1 MPLLPLLALLL
12 AWLTAAPALANTP
25 AVFNGGAVAGCTY
38 TAASS
43 SYSCPPFAATL
54 DVTIASG
61 YKVVLT
67 GPISFDYNQ
76 QLNMSGTAQL
86 QVAGNLDI
94 GDIKPSNLNIS
105 GGALVSSGQFKMGAQ
120 VQTIVADISAASMKI
135 GTGSDTKVTGTLTST
150 GQIDLASHATIIG
163 PITGGKITTGS
174 PVALTGDVTASISFN
189 LSSGS
194 TLNGNL
200 VAPVVTL
207 DASPSRVN
215 GNVTANTSLTISSA
229 SSVNGNVV
237 AGAVKLLSSDAYI
250 TGTALVDTLDLDWH
264 GRVYQAVTC
273 RTGTAGSPCS
283 CVTDGSGYASTPSK
297 TVCTAPAANTVHHYQ
312 ITHDGNGL
320 TCQPETVSV
329 KACADAS
336 CSTLYTGSA
345 QVSLAPN
352 TVESPAPVFSFSNGV
367 ASAYVRQTTVGTP
380 TLAITS
386 ATPAATAAATCSSP
400 SGTSC
405 SMAFAAA
412 GFQVTAADRKA
423 GVSAP
428 FIVQAL
434 TASNNNVTPS
444 SCVPLIANTT
454 KTLQMRCAYIDPT
467 TNSNTL
473 SRAVNLTGAGG
484 AGNTPSAALV
494 CGSGS
499 GGLASAAGANL
510 SLSFDGNGV
519 STNGALS
526 YDDVGSLAL
535 SAEYTASNA
544 NFTGSSTDFVVAPH
558 HYAITNAS
566 TGTVSNPGASSATEG
581 VFTSAGTPFSVQVT
595 VLSQNNV
602 VSTNFGR
609 ETLPPRVDLTRNLVA
624 PLPSPAQPVTSAG
637 TLTLPSPAVITGAIV
652 TSATATNPTPGKFT
666 ISNLSWDEVG
676 IITLT
681 ATTNNALNNGSL
693 YSNLNNALVGSGTSG
708 NIGRFIP
715 DHFDTAITTPNASP
729 IMVCPTGVFSITCS
743 GGRFVYASQPF
754 GLTVSARN
762 AAGALTTNYAGSYAR
777 PLAITAWNA
786 AGATGTAAP
795 NDNDNPEYRP
805 VDNAARS
812 MPTGPG
818 LTGGPAVPTPFV
830 FTGGNGLGSISYAF
844 SKSYSPGPPYMP
856 SVATNTISSPVNV
869 FFRAAETTS
878 GGDGVTSLRAG
889 AVEAGIAVAS
899 GRLQVAHSY
908 GSALLTRRVEVESQ
922 YWTGTEFLRNSADAT
937 AGTTALST
945 TNVLTFGNCTRNL
958 SAGGGCYAGLAAD
971 STPAT
976 VAFTLG
982 RSWLRLAAPGGGR
995 AGSVGLRGNA
1005 FPWLPSTVGRLNYG
1019 VYRSPVIYLREIH

>member
-526 YDDVGSLAL
+526 YDDVGKLAL
-535 SAEYTASNA
+535 SAEYTASGA
-544 NFTGSSTDFVVAPH
+544 NFTGNSEEFLVAP
-558 HYAITNAS
+558 YKYDISSANA
-566 TGTVSNPGASSATEG
+566 GGVANPGATNAAG
-581 VFTSAGTPFSVQVT
+581 LVFAKAGASFSVEIT
-595 VLSQNNV
+595 ALSKNNV

-609 ETLPPRVDLTRNLVA
+609 ENQPARVDITHALATQMPTAAN
-624 PLPSPAQPVTSAG
+624 AG
-637 TLTLPSPAVITGAIV
+637 TLSVPNASIISAAIV
-652 TSATATNPTPGKFT
+652 AGGNASSGKFT
-666 ISNLSWDEVG
+666 VSNLSWDEVG

-693 YSNLNNALVGSGTSG
+693 YSNLASTLVGGGTSG

-869 FFRAAETTS
+869 FFRAAETVP

-945 TNVLTFGNCTRNL
+945 AGVLTFGNCTRNL

-982 RSWLRLAAPGGGR
+982 RSWLRLAAPGAGR
-995 AGSVGLRGNA
+995 DGSVDLRVNA

>member
-1 MPLLPLLALLL
+1 MPQLPLLTLLAALL
-12 AWLTAAPALANTP
+12 AWLAAAPALANTA
-25 AVFNGGAVAGCTY
+25 AVFNGGAVAGCSY
-38 TAASS
+38 TAASA

-67 GPISFDYNQ
+67 GPINFDFNQ

-86 QVAGNLDI
+86 QVAGDLDI
-94 GDIKPSNLNIS
+94 GNIKPSNLNIS

-163 PITGGKITTGS
+163 PITGSKITTGS
-174 PVALTGDVTASISFN
+174 PVALTGDVTASVSFN

-237 AGAVKLLSSDAYI
+237 AGAVKLLSSEAYI
-250 TGTALVDTLDLDWH
+250 TGTALVDTLELDWH

-273 RTGTAGSPCS
+273 RTGSAGSPCS
-283 CVTDGSGYASTPSK
+283 CVDDGSGYANTSYK
-297 TVCTAPAANTVHHYQ
+297 TVCAPPAANTVHHYQ

-352 TVESPAPVFSFSNGV
+352 TVDSPAPVFSFSNGI
-367 ASAYVRQTTVGTP
+367 ASAYVRQTTAGNA
-380 TLAITS
+380 TLTITS
-386 ATPAATAAATCSSP
+386 VTPAATAAATCSSP
-400 SGTSC
+400 SGASC
-405 SMAFAAA
+405 SVAFAAE
-412 GFQVTAADRKA
+412 GFTVSGGARLA
-423 GVSAP
+423 GVSGT
-428 FIVQAL
+428 FTVEAL
-434 TASNNNVTPS
+434 KADLQTPS
-444 SCVPLIANTT
+444 SCVPLIANST
-454 KTLQMRCAYIDPT
+454 KSLTLRCAYTDPG
-467 TNSNTL
+467 TNNNTQ
-473 SRAVNLTGAGG
+473 SRNVNLTNDSGSGSTAT
-484 AGNTPSAALV
+484 ATLV
-494 CGSGS
+494 CGSG
-499 GGLASAAGANL
+499 GFTGAASANL
-510 SLSFDGNGV
+510 PLAFDGNGKAKG
-519 STNGALS
+519 TLA
-526 YDDVGSLAL
+526 YDDVGKLAL
-535 SAEYTASNA
+535 SAEYTASGA
-544 NFTGSSTDFVVAPH
+544 NFITASSPDILVVPH
-558 HYAITNAS
+558 HYGIGSITAA
-566 TGTVSNPGASSATEG
+566 GVSNPAATSATDQP
-581 VFTSAGTPFSVQVT
+581 FATAGANFSVQVT
-595 VLSQNNV
+595 ALSNNNV

-609 ETLPPRVDLTRNLVA
+609 ESQPARVDFTHKLIA
-624 PLPSPAQPVTSAG
+624 PAGANAG
-637 TLTLPSPAVITGAIV
+637 TLSVPNASTISAAIV
-652 TSATATNPTPGKFT
+652 AGGNASSGKFT
-666 ISNLSWDEVG
+666 VSNLSWDEVG

-693 YSNLNNALVGSGTSG
+693 YNNLPAALVGSGTSG

-715 DHFDTAITTPNASP
+715 DHFDTALTTPNASP
-729 IMVCPTGVFSITCS
+729 VMVCPSGVFSISCS
-743 GGRFVYASQPF
+743 GGRFVYAAQPF

-762 AAGALTTNYAGSYAR
+762 AAGGLTTNYAATYAR
-777 PLAITAWNA
+777 PLTITAWNA

-812 MPTGPG
+812 MPVGAG
-818 LTGGPAVPTPFV
+818 LTGGPAVPTAFV
-830 FTGGNGLGSISYAF
+830 FTGGNGLGSVSYAF

-856 SVATNTISSPVNV
+856 SVATNLISSPVNV
-869 FFRAAETTS
+869 FFRATETTP

-899 GRLQVAHSY
+899 GRLKVAHSY
-908 GSALLTRRVEVESQ
+908 GSPLLKRRVEVESQ
-922 YWTGTEFLRNSADAT
+922 YWTGTEFLRNSAEAT
-937 AGTTALST
+937 AGTTALSAAG
-945 TNVLTFGNCTRNL
+945 VLTFGNCTRNL
-958 SAGGGCYAGLAAD
+958 YTGGGCYAGLAAD
-971 STPAT
+971 STPP
-976 VAFTLG
+976 TLDFRQSKG
-982 RSWLRLAAPGGGR
+982 LSYLNLAAPGAGR
-995 AGSVGLRGNA
+995 DGSVDVRVNA

-1019 VYRSPVIYLREIH
+1019 VYRSPFIYLRELH

>member
-1 MPLLPLLALLL
+1 MPLLTLLALLL

-38 TAASS
+38 TAASA
-43 SYSCPPFAATL
+43 SYSCPPFASTL

-67 GPISFDYNQ
+67 GPINFDYNQ

-86 QVAGNLDI
+86 QVAGDLDI
-94 GDIKPSNLNIS
+94 GNIKPSNLNIS

-120 VQTIVADISAASMKI
+120 AQTIVADISAASMKI

-237 AGAVKLLSSDAYI
+237 AGAVKLLSSEAYI

-273 RTGTAGSPCS
+273 RGGTSGSPCN
-283 CVTDGSGYASTPSK
+283 CVTDGSGYANTSYK

-312 ITHDGNGL
+312 ITHDGSGL

-367 ASAYVRQTTVGTP
+367 ASAYVRQTTATLPGAPATLSLVANSASPAPSAGANSTVCVGGQG
-380 TLAITS
+380 
-386 ATPAATAAATCSSP
+386 SP
-400 SGTSC
+400 C
-405 SMAFAAA
+405 SMAFADA
-412 GFQVTAADRKA
+412 GFEVSAVDRKA
-423 GVSAP
+423 GATQP
-428 FIVQAL
+428 FTVLAL
-434 TASNNNVTPS
+434 TASGVTPNT
-444 SCVPLIANTT
+444 CVPLIANTT
-454 KTLQMRCAYIDPT
+454 RTITLRCAYLDPNTNNST
-467 TNSNTL
+467 TQSRNVTL
-473 SRAVNLTGAGG
+473 SK
-484 AGNTPSAALV
+484 NTSSVALA
-494 CGSGS
+494 CGSGMS
-499 GGLASAAGANL
+499 GMASAAPGNL
-510 SLSFDGNGV
+510 PLSFDQYGVATGN
-519 STNGALS
+519 LM
-526 YDDVGSLAL
+526 YDDVGKLAL
-535 SAEYTASNA
+535 SAEYTAPGA
-544 NFTGSSTDFVVAPH
+544 NFVTASGSSKAFLVTPD
-558 HYAITNAS
+558 HYAIASAS
-566 TGTVSNPGASSATEG
+566 TGSVSNPGASGATDA

-595 VLSQNNV
+595 VLSANNV

-609 ETLPPRVDLTRNLVA
+609 ETLPPRVDLTHKLVA
-624 PLPSPAQPVTSAG
+624 PSSSPAQPSTSAG
-637 TLTLPSPAVITGAIV
+637 TLALPSPAVITAAIV
-652 TSATATNPTPGKFT
+652 TGATGPNPTPGKFT
-666 ISNLSWDEVG
+666 VANLSWDEVG

-693 YSNLNNALVGSGTSG
+693 YSNLASTLVGSGSSG

-729 IMVCPTGVFSITCS
+729 VMACPAGVFPITCS
-743 GGRFVYASQPF
+743 GGRFVYAAQPF

-762 AAGALTTNYAGSYAR
+762 AAGGLTTNYAASYAR
-777 PLAITAWNA
+777 PLTITAWNA
-786 AGATGTAAP
+786 AGAAATAA
-795 NDNDNPEYRP
+795 NKNPEFLP
-805 VDNAARS
+805 KDNVASNTA
-812 MPTGPG
+812 TGPS
-818 LTGGPAVPTPFV
+818 VPTPFV
-830 FTGGNGLGSISYAF
+830 FTGGNGLGNISYVF
-844 SKSYSPGPPYMP
+844 SKSF
-856 SVATNTISSPVNV
+856 ATTTAMNIVSRPINV
-869 FFRAAETTS
+869 FFRAEETS
-878 GGDGVTSLRAG
+878 PGGDGVTSLRAG

-908 GSALLTRRVEVESQ
+908 GSPLLKRRVDVESQ

-937 AGTTALST
+937 AGTTALSAAG
-945 TNVLTFGNCTRNL
+945 VLTFGNCTRNL
-958 SAGGGCYAGLAAD
+958 STGGGCYAGLAAD

-976 VAFTLG
+976 LDFSPSKG
-982 RSWLRLAAPGGGR
+982 RSYLNLAAPGAGR
-995 AGSVGLRGNA
+995 DGSVDVRVNA